1 LFSWKNFK
9 KIAVYTG
16 KNKMKKILY
25 LLLILI
31 FFASKS
37 MSATITVSS
46 KIDGEGL
53 LLGNLIKFTLIENGF
68 EVIDK
73 TQLGTT
79 NILRTAIKSG
89 QIDIY
94 PEYTGNGPFFFDIK
108 DKQVFN
114 DFKKGY
120 ETIKKLDL
128 EKNSLVWLEPSPAS
142 NGWAI
147 AGRKDFCEKHS
158 LKTMEDFAKF
168 VNKGNHV
175 KLAASDS
182 FITRFDALPAFEE
195 IYGFKLNENQLLSLS
210 STNTAVTLKAAAL
223 NTDGVNFS
231 MTYSTDGSLKALGL
245 YVLKDTKSV
254 QPIYAP
260 CPVIRKE
267 VLLKYPEIEKIL
279 APVFSGLELETL
291 QNLNSKISVMGY
303 PASDAAKD
311 YLQTI
316 KNKK

>member
-1 LFSWKNFK
+1 LLPWKNTK
-9 KIAVYTG
+9 AIILYIGRA
-16 KNKMKKILY
+16 KMKKIIY
-25 LLLILI
+25 LILI
-31 FFASKS
+31 FVFSASCAWS
-37 MSATITVSS
+37 GTITVSS
-46 KIDGEGL
+46 KIDGEGS
-53 LLGNLIKFTLIENGF
+53 LLGNLIKFALIENGF
-68 EVIDK
+68 EVVDK

-79 NILRTAIKSG
+79 NILRNAIKSG

-94 PEYTGNGPFFFDIK
+94 PEYTGNGPLFFDIK
-108 DKQVFN
+108 DRQVFN

-128 EKNSLVWLEPSPAS
+128 EKNSLVWLTPSPAS

-147 AGRKDFCEKHS
+147 AGRKDFCEKH
-158 LKTMEDFAKF
+158 KIETMEDFAQF

-195 IYGFKLNENQLLSLS
+195 VYGFKLDEKKLLSLS
-210 STNTAVTLKAAAL
+210 STNTAVSLKAAAL

-254 QPIYAP
+254 QPVYAP
-260 CPVIRKE
+260 CPVVRKE
-267 VLLKYPEIEKIL
+267 ILFKYPEIEKIL
-279 APVFSGLELETL
+279 SPVFLSLDLETL
-291 QNLNSKISVMGY
+291 QVLNSKIAVMGY
-303 PASDAAKD
+303 PPEEVAKK
-311 YLQTI
+311 YLETL
-316 KNKK
+316 KK